1 MMDARI
7 KNQIG
12 QPAASTIANTRILQM
27 CLNYQGATVACRIK
41 LSNLSQDL
49 LQHCFVKLPFEK
61 SISVYSQILWIT
73 LWMVPRNSP
82 LTSRGARDFIKLPI
96 FCK

>member
-1 MMDARI
+1 MRGLRKNIKRSMIKPTAMMDARI

-27 CLNYQGATVACRIK
+27 CLNYQGATVSCRIE

-49 LQHCFVKLPFEK
+49 HQHYFANLPFEK
-61 SISVYSQILWIT
+61 SISVL
-73 LWMVPRNSP
+73 
-82 LTSRGARDFIKLPI
+82 LTNPVDNFVDDSMG
-96 FCK
+96 